1 MISVMNNQIAASWN
15 KIEPDDAADRR
26 MLSAILER
34 NHAVQK
40 KASGAIIRSG
50 RSLRRSA
57 AIALAACMILALGI
71 TALAVNKWTGYAD
84 TEGLSQA
91 EIESLLR
98 QYAPR
103 ITRQLIEPDGT
114 VHYLDDQN
122 NEVMALSAKDA
133 AKYDAE
139 IRQAQEQAVRE
150 STDLIDVDSLGS
162 VPKGI
167 TVVPVSDDGT
177 FHDFALGNGYMV
189 LLCTEEEK
197 PFFLREGAT
206 VTIHLEANDTC
217 GMAFGVTLAG
227 EEIARTYAKAQE
239 HLFSYTV
246 PSDGEYCFALMYA
259 GSDASSFQNCV
270 LTIRG

>member
-1 MISVMNNQIAASWN
+1 MEGGSFGGGSYSFAESAPSDRGAYDFAPSYNAAEAASSYTDFGFSMGSYSS
-15 KIEPDDAADRR
+15 PDMQEAVRS
-26 MLSAILER
+26 SAVS
-34 NHAVQK
+34 VQY
-40 KASGAIIRSG
+40 
-50 RSLRRSA
+50 SA
-57 AIALAACMILALGI
+57 AEEPA
-71 TALAVNKWTGYAD
+71 NQ
-84 TEGLSQA
+84 LSG
-91 EIESLLR
+91 S
-98 QYAPR
+98 
-103 ITRQLIEPDGT
+103 
-114 VHYLDDQN
+114 
-122 NEVMALSAKDA
+122 
-133 AKYDAE
+133 E

-150 STDLIDVDSLGS
+150 STDLIEVDSLGS

-197 PFFLREGAT
+197 PFSLRAGAT

>member
-1 MISVMNNQIAASWN
+1 MMNKQIVASWN
-15 KIEPDDAADRR
+15 KIEPDNAANNR
-26 MLSAILER
+26 MLAAILER
-34 NHAVQK
+34 NRAVQRK
-40 KASGAIIRSG
+40 KAASGSTRRSG
-50 RSLRRSA
+50 KYSRRSA
-57 AIALAACMILALGI
+57 AIAIAACLILALGV
-71 TALAVNKWTGYAD
+71 TAFAVNKWTGYAD

-122 NEVMALSAKDA
+122 NEVMVLSAKDA

-139 IRQAQEQAVRE
+139 IRQVQEQTVRE

-162 VPKGI
+162 VPIGI
-167 TVVPVSDDGT
+167 TVVPVSDNGT

-189 LLCTEEEK
+189 LLCTEEGK

-206 VTIHLEANDTC
+206 VTIRLEANDAC
-217 GMAFGVTLAG
+217 GMSFGVTLDG
-227 EEIARTYAKAQE
+227 EEIDRAYAKAQD
-239 HLFSYTV
+239 HLFSYTAQ
-246 PSDGEYCFALMYA
+246 SDGEYCFTLLYA
-259 GSDASSFQNCV
+259 GSDASSFQNCK
-270 LTIRG
+270 LMIRG

>member
-1 MISVMNNQIAASWN
+1 MMNKQIVVSWN
-15 KIEPDDAADRR
+15 KIEPDDAASER
-26 MLSAILER
+26 MLAAILER
-34 NHAVQK
+34 NRAVQK
-40 KASGAIIRSG
+40 GETASGLMRRSG
-50 RSLRRSA
+50 KYSRRSA
-57 AIALAACMILALGI
+57 AIALAACLILVLGI
-71 TALAVNKWTGYAD
+71 TAFAVNKWTGYAD
-84 TEGLSQA
+84 TEGLSHA

-122 NEVMALSAKDA
+122 NEVMVLNAKEA

-150 STDLIDVDSLGS
+150 STDLIDVDSLGF

-177 FHDFALGNGYMV
+177 FHGFALGNGYMV
-189 LLCTEEEK
+189 LLCTEEGK
-197 PFFLREGAT
+197 PFPLRAGAT

-217 GMAFGVTLAG
+217 GMAFGVTLDG
-227 EEIARTYAKAQE
+227 EEIDRAYAKAQE